1 MTKKHLSTFEREMQD
16 PVFREQFEREYQNDL
31 EKWEINRVKTKLTS
45 KSIPE
50 SNSKKSIKYK
60 KLNLK

>member
-45 KSIPE
+45 KSIPG
-50 SNSKKSIKYK
+50 SNSKKSLKYK

>member
-1 MTKKHLSTFEREMQD
+1 MTKSDLSTFEREMQD

-45 KSIPE
+45 KSILE

-60 KLNLK
+60 KI